1 MNKIVHLPE
10 NNTRVLSSSLMLVE
24 KSLMEMEELF
34 LEKDD
39 ACCSEVLKDVD
50 NDTILYNI
58 SIIKEARTE
67 ICKLAD
73 KYCTSKE
80 KLSLR
85 RIIDAKRTKIWEML
99 NNTLSRKI
107 KGYGTFPK
115 KNVDE
120 YDSDIGKLIEI
131 TNRINY

>member
-1 MNKIVHLPE
+1 MNKKIHLPE
-10 NNTRVLSSSLMLVE
+10 NNTRVLSSSLLLIE
-24 KSLMEMEELF
+24 KSLMEMEELI
-34 LEKDD
+34 LKKDD
-39 ACCSEVLKDVD
+39 SCCSEVLKDVD

-58 SIIKEARTE
+58 SIIKEARIE

-73 KYCTSKE
+73 KYNTSKE
-80 KLSLR
+80 KLSLQ
-85 RIIDAKRTKIWEML
+85 RIIDAKRTRIWEML
-99 NNTLSRKI
+99 TNTLSRKI

-115 KNVDE
+115 KYADE

>member
-1 MNKIVHLPE
+1 MNKKIHLPE

-67 ICKLAD
+67 ICKMAD
-73 KYCTSKE
+73 KYSTSKE
-80 KLSLR
+80 KLSLQ
-85 RIIDAKRTKIWEML
+85 RIIDAKRTKIWETL

-115 KNVDE
+115 KYLDE

-131 TNRINY
+131 TNRITY

>member
-1 MNKIVHLPE
+1 MNKKIHLPE
-10 NNTRVLSSSLMLVE
+10 NHTRVLSSSLLLVE

-34 LEKDD
+34 VEKND

-67 ICKLAD
+67 ICKLAE
-73 KYCTSKE
+73 KYGTSKE
-80 KLSLR
+80 RLSLQ
-85 RIIDAKRTKIWEML
+85 RIIDAKRTRIWEML
-99 NNTLSRKI
+99 TNTLSRKS
-107 KGYGTFPK
+107 KGYGAFPK
-115 KNVDE
+115 KYAYE
-120 YDSDIGKLIEI
+120 YDSDIVKLIEI

>member
-1 MNKIVHLPE
+1 MNNKIHLPE
-10 NNTRVLSSSLMLVE
+10 NNKRVLSSSLLLVE
-24 KSLMEMEELF
+24 RSLIEMEELF

-50 NDTILYNI
+50 NDTILHNI

-67 ICKLAD
+67 ICQLAE
-73 KYCTSKE
+73 KYTTSKE
-80 KLSLR
+80 RLSLQ
-85 RIIDAKRTKIWEML
+85 RIIDAKKTKMWEML
-99 NNTLSRKI
+99 TNTLSRKI

-115 KNVDE
+115 KYADE

-131 TNRINY
+131 TNRIKY

>member
-1 MNKIVHLPE
+1 MDKKIYLPE

-34 LEKDD
+34 LKKNS
-39 ACCSEVLKDVD
+39 ACCYEVLNDVD

-58 SIIKEARTE
+58 SIIREARNE
-67 ICKLAD
+67 ICKLAE
-73 KYCTSKE
+73 KYNTSKE
-80 KLSLR
+80 KQSLQ
-85 RIIDAKRTKIWEML
+85 RIIDAKRTRIWEML

-115 KNVDE
+115 KYVDE

>member
-1 MNKIVHLPE
+1 MNKKIHLPE
-10 NNTRVLSSSLMLVE
+10 NNARVLSSSLMLVE

-34 LEKDD
+34 LKNDNP
-39 ACCSEVLKDVD
+39 CCYEVLKDVD
-50 NDTILYNI
+50 NVTISYNI

-67 ICKLAD
+67 ICKLAE
-73 KYCTSKE
+73 KYGTSKE
-80 KLSLR
+80 KQSLQ

-99 NNTLSRKI
+99 NNTLSRRI

-115 KNVDE
+115 KYVDE

>member
-1 MNKIVHLPE
+1 MDKKIQLPE
-10 NNTRVLSSSLMLVE
+10 NNKRVLSSSLMLVE

-34 LEKDD
+34 LKKND
-39 ACCSEVLKDVD
+39 ACCYEVLDDID

-58 SIIKEARTE
+58 SIIREARNE

-73 KYCTSKE
+73 KYSTSKE
-80 KLSLR
+80 KQSLQ
-85 RIIDAKRTKIWEML
+85 RIIDAKRTKIWENLM
-99 NNTLSRKI
+99 NTLSRKI
-107 KGYGTFPK
+107 RGYGTFPK
-115 KNVDE
+115 KYVDE

>member
-1 MNKIVHLPE
+1 MNKKIHLPE

-67 ICKLAD
+67 ICKLAE
-73 KYCTSKE
+73 KYGTSKE
-80 KLSLR
+80 KQSLQ

-99 NNTLSRKI
+99 NNTLSRRV

-115 KNVDE
+115 KHVDE

>member
-1 MNKIVHLPE
+1 MNKKIHLPE
-10 NNTRVLSSSLMLVE
+10 NNKRVLSSTLMLVE

-34 LEKDD
+34 LKKND
-39 ACCSEVLKDVD
+39 ACCYEVLNDVD
-50 NDTILYNI
+50 DDTILYNI

-67 ICKLAD
+67 ICILAD
-73 KYCTSKE
+73 KYGTSKE
-80 KLSLR
+80 KLSLQ

-107 KGYGTFPK
+107 KGYGTFPRK
-115 KNVDE
+115 YIDE

>member
-1 MNKIVHLPE
+1 MDKKIHLPE
-10 NNTRVLSSSLMLVE
+10 NNKRVLSSSLMLVE

-34 LEKDD
+34 FKKND
-39 ACCSEVLKDVD
+39 ACCYEVLDDVD

-58 SIIKEARTE
+58 SIIKEARNE

-73 KYCTSKE
+73 KYGTSKE
-80 KLSLR
+80 KQSLQ
-85 RIIDAKRTKIWEML
+85 RIIDAKRTKIWENL
-99 NNTLSRKI
+99 TNTLSRKI

-115 KNVDE
+115 KYVDE
-120 YDSDIGKLIEI
+120 YDSDIGKLIEM